1 MLIAPLAS
9 LSQRPEFAS
18 KIAPSVVSANGFVQ
32 LHFKMFIEGDP
43 KTVKIDDKLPFD
55 KNHNLVYARSLLND
69 GLYLASYFEKVFVK
83 QACFGS
89 YIRCDAIDE
98 GFVYSL
104 FSECMVSQLC
114 FKMDQSKQPVV
125 DQVAFEIDNKSSV
138 VLGIAPALE
147 DEPDFKLDCKIT
159 GHCYVV
165 IGYDSRHGAVK
176 LYDPRCGKRLCVSD
190 ESLPVDLTGN
200 ADSNEGELWVTVDQL
215 EKRMVDVTSLHSENM
230 YKTVFQTKRN
240 INLSLLNKKSF
251 MYVDVCMVVVED
263 TSIFMVNIFFIQSE
277 LKNSICI

>member
-1 MLIAPLAS
+1 MKMRLLKCWQNTKNAESGFSRVRKVENKCESWNSWWGAKTCCAVISCRGVSQIVLIAPLAS

-98 GFVYSL
+98 TFVYSL

-138 VLGIAPALE
+138 VLSIAPALE
-147 DEPDFKLDCKIT
+147 DEPDFELDCWIE
-159 GHCYVV
+159 HSYVV
-165 IGYDSRHGAVK
+165 IGYDSQLRIVRFRWKFALWSHW
-176 LYDPRCGKRLCVSD
+176 KR
-190 ESLPVDLTGN
+190 
-200 ADSNEGELWVTVDQL
+200 
-215 EKRMVDVTSLHSENM
+215 R
-230 YKTVFQTKRN
+230 
-240 INLSLLNKKSF
+240 
-251 MYVDVCMVVVED
+251 
-263 TSIFMVNIFFIQSE
+263 
-277 LKNSICI
+277 

>member
-1 MLIAPLAS
+1 MEKSDENETFEMLAEHKERGVRFLTSPKSRKQVRKLKKLMRCENVLLSDFMQGGLPNCALIAPLAS

-114 FKMDQSKQPVV
+114 FKMDQSKQPVI
-125 DQVAFEIDNKSSV
+125 DQVAFEIGNKSSV

-147 DEPDFKLDCKIT
+147 D
-159 GHCYVV
+159 
-165 IGYDSRHGAVK
+165 
-176 LYDPRCGKRLCVSD
+176 
-190 ESLPVDLTGN
+190 
-200 ADSNEGELWVTVDQL
+200 
-215 EKRMVDVTSLHSENM
+215 
-230 YKTVFQTKRN
+230 
-240 INLSLLNKKSF
+240 
-251 MYVDVCMVVVED
+251 
-263 TSIFMVNIFFIQSE
+263 
-277 LKNSICI
+277 